1 MAYRYKEL
9 TEEES
14 QALKTKYATDDIS
27 PISPADMVSDD
38 SKKYQLIGLMA
49 GRDGVPYIAL
59 AILDG
64 REIVIEYDHVQYGRD
79 FDPNKRTWKVVSIY
93 ASPNRPF
100 TVRNDI
106 HDFMKKHKKQVLQ
119 QISSLVVSLESQAF
133 PTSMETECLIDE
145 SLIR

>member
-1 MAYRYKEL
+1 MTYRYKEL

-14 QALKTKYATDDIS
+14 QVFKIKYGTEDIS

-64 REIVIEYDHVQYGRD
+64 REIVVEYDRVQYGRD

-93 ASPNRPF
+93 ASPNQPSA
-100 TVRNDI
+100 VQNNI

-133 PTSMETECLIDE
+133 PTPRETECLVDE

>member
-1 MAYRYKEL
+1 MTYRYKEL

-14 QALKTKYATDDIS
+14 QAFKIKYGTEDIS

-59 AILDG
+59 AILDD
-64 REIVIEYDHVQYGRD
+64 RVQYGRD

-93 ASPNRPF
+93 ASPNQPSA
-100 TVRNDI
+100 VQNNI

-133 PTSMETECLIDE
+133 PTPRETECLVDE

>member
-14 QALKTKYATDDIS
+14 QALKIKYGTDDIS

-38 SKKYQLIGLMA
+38 NKKSQLIGLMA
-49 GRDGVPYIAL
+49 GKDGAPYIAL

-64 REIVIEYDHVQYGRD
+64 REIVIEYDRVQYGRD
-79 FDPNKRTWKVVSIY
+79 FDSNKQTWKVSSIY
-93 ASPNRPF
+93 ASPNQSYA
-100 TVRNDI
+100 VQNNI